1 MIKLCGYLIGS
12 QGNLTGTMLKRWML
26 MWFTIFLIGLLP
38 EVTAGRRAPF
48 TFLTSRADFLLAF
61 TVQHGI
67 MRTRAKAGHDIL
79 YTSSDLSRL
88 DFLSQNPLC

>member
-38 EVTAGRRAPF
+38 EVTAGHPGALHFSFPRELIFYLP
-48 TFLTSRADFLLAF
+48 
-61 TVQHGI
+61 
-67 MRTRAKAGHDIL
+67 
-79 YTSSDLSRL
+79 
-88 DFLSQNPLC
+88 SQCNMP